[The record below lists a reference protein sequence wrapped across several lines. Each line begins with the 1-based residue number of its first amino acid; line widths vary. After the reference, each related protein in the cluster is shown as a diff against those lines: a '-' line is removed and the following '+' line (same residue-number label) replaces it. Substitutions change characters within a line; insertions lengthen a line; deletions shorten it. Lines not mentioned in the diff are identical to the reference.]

1 MWSYG
6 LCSIRED
13 EEEEKVSHVED
24 VEEEEEEE
32 EEFSDGSSCILV
44 VCRRAGLQPARCA
57 TCAVCA
63 SPCFDGSSARLGTFY

>member
-1 MWSYG
+1 MVCAVFGRMRKKRSFH
-6 LCSIRED
+6 LED
-13 EEEEKVSHVED
+13 AEE
-24 VEEEEEEE
+24 EEEEEEE

-63 SPCFDGSSARLGTFY
+63 SPCVDGSSARLGTFY